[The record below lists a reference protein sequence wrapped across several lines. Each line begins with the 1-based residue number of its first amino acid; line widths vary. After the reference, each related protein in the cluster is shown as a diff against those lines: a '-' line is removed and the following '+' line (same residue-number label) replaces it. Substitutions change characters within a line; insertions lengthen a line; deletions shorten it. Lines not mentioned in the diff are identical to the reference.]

1 MELEIKDIMEKILKV
16 PVDENS
22 NRQNID
28 VWDSFSHLDILVAI
42 EKKYKIEFE
51 PEEMAEI
58 NSFQDIIK
66 IVNDKIMWF
75 IIFSIYQT
83 YLN

>member
-28 VWDSFSHLDILVAI
+28 VWDSFSHLDILVEI
-42 EKKYKIEFE
+42 EKK
-51 PEEMAEI
+51 
-58 NSFQDIIK
+58 
-66 IVNDKIMWF
+66 
-75 IIFSIYQT
+75 
-83 YLN
+83 

>member
-1 MELEIKDIMEKILKV
+1 MELEIKDIIEKILKV

-28 VWDSFSHLDILVAI
+28 VWDSFSHLDILVEI

>member
-1 MELEIKDIMEKILKV
+1 MELEIKDIIEKILKV

-28 VWDSFSHLDILVAI
+28 VWDSFSHLDILVEI

-51 PEEMAEI
+51 PEELAEI

-66 IVNDKIMWF
+66 IVNDKIM
-75 IIFSIYQT
+75 
-83 YLN
+83 

>member
-28 VWDSFSHLDILVAI
+28 VWDSFSHLDILVEI